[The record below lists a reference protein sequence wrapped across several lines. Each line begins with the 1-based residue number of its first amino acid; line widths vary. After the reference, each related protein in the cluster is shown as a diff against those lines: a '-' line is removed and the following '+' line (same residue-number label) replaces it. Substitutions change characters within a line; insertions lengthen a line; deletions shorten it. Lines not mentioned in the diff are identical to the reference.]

1 MAEMVGSAVAEET
14 LKQVV
19 SVLIGKQRQEEE
31 TAGESETE
39 QNLERLEM
47 AQIKLEAAL
56 EASRGWHIRDA
67 SLLRWRR
74 KLKRA
79 AQECDNTLRLCK
91 QRAVE
96 DEAREQ
102 EVRGASFPRSLAH
115 ATKSLLTALLR
126 RDDGSLASSAAAVRR
141 FEWLAGG
148 AGEFLRFVELGGTPR
163 RYAFVDPLIGHLLA
177 GQELR
182 YRIVRRSQYHLFCVR
197 PIRLDDRGVEAKLL
211 FVYEDDEAPEK
222 NLCLGSILRLS
233 ESTDLVGTIVKC
245 LELLVT
251 PHFKPT
257 AESASKELARLPTQD
272 FSWVP
277 YVDSSH
283 KDHWNSMH
291 SSLTQWFRPDP
302 LCCTQHEPKPSY
314 GGSSSSR
321 SSSTMKLS
329 DVADLEP
336 VIEVFLQRHIP
347 LSEYNMH
354 ASKGVQGESGVCLKN
369 LPHLKLGLLFSPHGA
384 SEGLDPAVESSA
396 TEVIDGAEQGGAHT
410 NISLEQLDE
419 FMLPKAIDCLHRKA
433 EATAYQMFWKSRHG
447 TAFLQVEKT
456 GLTKMPPRHL
466 RRGVGST
473 RLAIQ
478 QRRDPKLERWIQVV
492 IDFLNLW
499 VAHAPRRLQ
508 GPFAEWVQRAR
519 EIMQLE
525 CQANLV
531 PKIEPAVK

>member
-1 MAEMVGSAVAEET
+1 MAEMVSSAVAEET
-14 LKQVV
+14 LKQVM
-19 SVLIGKQRQEEE
+19 SGLIGKQEERP
-31 TAGESETE
+31 ADNKE
-39 QNLERLEM
+39 QHMERLEM

-56 EASRGWHIRDA
+56 ETSRRWHIRDA
-67 SLLRWRR
+67 ALLRWRK

-79 AQECDNTLRLCK
+79 AQECDGALRGCK

-102 EVRGASFPRSLAH
+102 EARSSSFPRRLARG
-115 ATKSLLTALLR
+115 ARSLLASLFG
-126 RDDGSLASSAAAVRR
+126 RDDESAAAAAVRR
-141 FEWLAGG
+141 FEWLADG
-148 AGEFLRFVELGGTPR
+148 ASEFLSFVELGGTPR
-163 RYAFVDPLIGHLLA
+163 GRCVFVDPLIGHLLA

-182 YRIVRRSQYHLFCVR
+182 YRIVRRSRYHLFCVR

-211 FVYEDDEAPEK
+211 FVYEDDEAPEQ

-233 ESTDLVGTIVKC
+233 ESTDIVGTVVRC

-251 PHFKPT
+251 PHFRP
-257 AESASKELARLPTQD
+257 AADSARRELAQLPTQD
-272 FSWVP
+272 FSSSS
-277 YVDSSH
+277 DS
-283 KDHWNSMH
+283 
-291 SSLTQWFRPDP
+291 
-302 LCCTQHEPKPSY
+302 
-314 GGSSSSR
+314 GSSR
-321 SSSTMKLS
+321 VKLS

-347 LSEYNMH
+347 LSEYDAH
-354 ASKGVQGESGVCLKN
+354 RSKAAGGGGDDGCLKN

-384 SEGLDPAVESSA
+384 SEDLAPAVESSV
-396 TEVIDGAEQGGAHT
+396 TEVVDGAEQSGLHA

-433 EATAYQMFWKSRHG
+433 EATAYQMSWKSRHG

-456 GLTKMPPRHL
+456 GLMRTKMPPRQS
-466 RRGVGST
+466 RGAATSR

-499 VAHAPRRLQ
+499 LAHAPRRLQ
-508 GPFAEWVQRAR
+508 GSIEEWVQKAN
-519 EIMQLE
+519 EMQLA
-525 CQANLV
+525 CPAN
-531 PKIEPAVK
+531 

>member
-19 SVLIGKQRQEEE
+19 SSLIGSKQQHQEEE
-31 TAGESETE
+31 TAAGNIDGGVE
-39 QNLERLEM
+39 QQVERLEM

-56 EASRGWHIRDA
+56 ETSRRWHIRDA

-79 AQECDNTLRLCK
+79 AHECGDALRERK
-91 QRAVE
+91 QRAAQE
-96 DEAREQ
+96 EAREQ
-102 EVRGASFPRSLAH
+102 EVRGSSFPRRLAH
-115 ATKSLLTALLR
+115 AAAKSLFALFGGG
-126 RDDGSLASSAAAVRR
+126 DGSHASVRR
-141 FEWLAGG
+141 FEWLADG
-148 AGEFLRFVELGGTPR
+148 AGEFLRFVELGGTPPR
-163 RYAFVDPLIGHLLA
+163 GYAFADPLIGHLLA
-177 GQELR
+177 GHELR

-251 PHFKPT
+251 PHFRPA
-257 AESASKELARLPTQD
+257 AESARKELAQLPTQD

-277 YVDSSH
+277 YAESTH
-283 KDHWNSMH
+283 KEHWNTMH

-302 LCCTQHEPKPSY
+302 LCCKHHDHQPKSSY
-314 GGSSSSR
+314 GSSGV
-321 SSSTMKLS
+321 TGADGGGGKMKLS

-347 LSEYNMH
+347 LSEYNLH
-354 ASKGVQGESGVCLKN
+354 ANATSKADDVEGESGCLKN
-369 LPHLKLGLLFSPHGA
+369 VPHLKLGLLFSPHGSSGDDLA
-384 SEGLDPAVESSA
+384 PSVESSA
-396 TEVIDGAEQGGAHT
+396 TEVIDGEEQGGAHT

-419 FMLPKAIDCLHRKA
+419 FMLPKAIDCLHRNA
-433 EATAYQMFWKSRHG
+433 EAAAYQMSWKSRHG

-466 RRGVGST
+466 RGVGSR
-473 RLAIQ
+473 RLSIQ

-499 VAHAPRRLQ
+499 LAHAPRRLQ
-508 GPFAEWVQRAR
+508 GSFAEWVQKAN
-519 EIMQLE
+519 EMQLA
-525 CQANLV
+525 CQAN
-531 PKIEPAVK
+531 

>member
-19 SVLIGKQRQEEE
+19 SSLIGSKQQHQEEE
-31 TAGESETE
+31 TAAAGDISGGVE
-39 QNLERLEM
+39 QQVERLEM

-56 EASRGWHIRDA
+56 QTSRRWHIRDA

-79 AQECDNTLRLCK
+79 AHECGDALRERK
-91 QRAVE
+91 QRAAQ
-96 DEAREQ
+96 DEATEQ
-102 EVRGASFPRSLAH
+102 EVRGSSFPR
-115 ATKSLLTALLR
+115 R
-126 RDDGSLASSAAAVRR
+126 Q
-141 FEWLAGG
+141 WLADG
-148 AGEFLRFVELGGTPR
+148 AGEFLRFVELGGTPPR
-163 RYAFVDPLIGHLLA
+163 GYAFADPLIGHLLA
-177 GQELR
+177 GHELR

-251 PHFKPT
+251 PHFRPA
-257 AESASKELARLPTQD
+257 AESARKELAQLPTQD

-277 YVDSSH
+277 YAESTH
-283 KDHWNSMH
+283 KEHWNTMH

-302 LCCTQHEPKPSY
+302 LCCKHHDHQPKSSY
-314 GGSSSSR
+314 GSSSS
-321 SSSTMKLS
+321 SVTGADGGGKMKLS

-347 LSEYNMH
+347 LSEYNLH
-354 ASKGVQGESGVCLKN
+354 ANATSKADDVEGESGCLKN
-369 LPHLKLGLLFSPHGA
+369 VPHLKLGLLFSPHGSSGDDLLA
-384 SEGLDPAVESSA
+384 PAVESSA
-396 TEVIDGAEQGGAHT
+396 TEVIDGEEQGAAHT

-419 FMLPKAIDCLHRKA
+419 FMLPKAIDCLHRNA
-433 EATAYQMFWKSRHG
+433 EAAAYQMSWKSRHG

-466 RRGVGST
+466 RGVGSR

-499 VAHAPRRLQ
+499 LAHAPRRLQ
-508 GPFAEWVQRAR
+508 GSFAEWVQKANQ
-519 EIMQLE
+519 MQLA
-525 CQANLV
+525 CQAN
-531 PKIEPAVK
+531 